1 MIDRALFET
10 RCAYPVAPAAQ
21 QPDPYDVILSK
32 RVKCYPRGHFTE
44 PRHFRHASATAAFT
58 RRSCVHASR
67 VPRRA
72 NAITPRLT
80 GNRRLSGREIIP
92 RGNAPRSR
100 IAGRRG
106 MRFTVYEHPAGR
118 EVRSAAT
125 RRSVRMNGVSS

>member
-1 MIDRALFET
+1 MP
-10 RCAYPVAPAAQ
+10 RCPAVT
-21 QPDPYDVILSK
+21 DSYDVILSK

-58 RRSCVHASR
+58 RRSCVHAPG

-80 GNRRLSGREIIP
+80 GNRRPGGREIIP
-92 RGNAPRSR
+92 RGNASQSR
-100 IAGRRG
+100 IAGRR
-106 MRFTVYEHPAGR
+106 MRFTVHEHFAGR

-125 RRSVRMNGVSS
+125 RRVVRMNGVSS